1 MQTPAL
7 FKIFKFMLLVGIN
20 VFLLKLKM
28 KKVMKIEE
36 TSLKCSHKEV
46 DFPMLF
52 RAKFI
57 SAPNTLVKRTV
68 DTDILVITL
77 CNKPKLF
84 QRLKARLEVQ
94 LTSNNILRYLNV
106 NEINQSLGYRLCC
119 ALPGY
124 HTFTDCDFT
133 ALFSR
138 KGKVS

>member
-1 MQTPAL
+1 
-7 FKIFKFMLLVGIN
+7 
-20 VFLLKLKM
+20 
-28 KKVMKIEE
+28 MKIEE
-36 TSLKCSHKEV
+36 TSLKCSYKEV

-106 NEINQSLGYRLCC
+106 NEINQSLGYRLCY